1 VVPVIEVSL
10 LGPPRVERDRVRLTF
25 ETRKAMAVLALLA
38 TTERARTR
46 DALAEMLWP
55 DNDPDHGRAALRRT
69 LSDLRG
75 VIGEEL
81 LESTRDHVR
90 LVRGPG
96 LAVDVHRFRELCR
109 SGHADRAVEL
119 FRGDFLDG
127 LAVRH
132 APDFEDWAQIEAA
145 GLHRELTNALAT
157 VTREREQAGELDA
170 ALEAA
175 RRWVA
180 TDPLHEPAHR
190 ALIRLYAATGDR
202 AAALGQYRE
211 CVRTLSRELG
221 VPPLSETKALYEA
234 VNRGTFV
241 TPTGAG
247 TARPRFA
254 AAPVRPPDPPLVGR
268 EAGLETARAVYDG
281 VDADGR
287 VILVEGEPGIGKTR
301 FAEELLASVRRRGG
315 RVVVGRAYEGEAGL
329 AYAPVLEALGS
340 RIEEDDGW
348 LTGLD
353 PRVRVEAARLL
364 PGLGAGRPAEEP
376 PKFEGPGAESR
387 FLAALWETLVAAV
400 SGEQPGALFLDD
412 VQWADD
418 ATRTLLAYGLRRLAG
433 RPLMLVLAWRP
444 PYDGALRRAVG
455 AGTREGYAI
464 ALHLDRLTVTDVR
477 QMLRRARPD
486 AGPDESRRLWE
497 TTEGVPLLLVEYLRD
512 SGPDTAV
519 ALPSGARE
527 VLRARLEP
535 LSETGRQVLSAGAV
549 LGRPFDLDAVRA
561 VSGRTE
567 EETVSALEE
576 VVEYGLVVETSDA
589 YDFAHHLLREVV
601 DDDTSLARRRLL
613 HGRAADVPGTAV
625 ASAARHLHL
634 AGRDAEAA
642 EAFRR
647 AGQQAREVFANA
659 EALEHLRAALALGHP
674 DRPALLREVGDVQV
688 LTGDYSGGLQSLEE
702 AAATSPGSDLPVVE
716 QRLGR
721 LRHRMGDH
729 VLAVAHLEAA
739 LGASPAD
746 DLAFRASVLV
756 DLSQAVESCGD
767 PARAEHLAS
776 QARRHAEA
784 AGDPRAVG
792 AARNMEGMLA
802 ASQRRH
808 DEAMVHFRACL
819 ELAEEVGDPELVVAA
834 MNNAAL
840 AHRSRGELDEAV
852 RLTEQSLDLCA
863 AIGDRHREAALRNN
877 LADLL
882 HVLGREEEAMAQLKR
897 AVEAFADVGGD
908 PGAAEP
914 HAGVWRLVR
923 W

>member
-25 ETRKAMAVLALLA
+25 ETRKAVAVLALLS

-75 VIGEEL
+75 VIGGEL

-109 SGHADRAVEL
+109 SGRADRAVEL
-119 FRGDFLDG
+119 FRGDFLEG

-145 GLHRELTNALAT
+145 GLRRELTTALAT
-157 VTREREQAGELDA
+157 VTRERQEAGELDA

-221 VPPLSETKALYEA
+221 VPPLSETKALYEE
-234 VNRGTFV
+234 VNRGTYV
-241 TPTGAG
+241 MPAGAG
-247 TARPRFA
+247 TERPRVPA
-254 AAPVRPPDPPLVGR
+254 AAVRPPDPPLVGR
-268 EAGLETARAVYDG
+268 AAALETARAVYDA
-281 VDADGR
+281 VDDDGR
-287 VILVEGEPGIGKTR
+287 VVLVDGEPGIGKTR
-301 FAEELLASVRRRGG
+301 FAEELLVSVRRLGG

-340 RIEEDDGW
+340 RLDEDDGW
-348 LTGLD
+348 LTALD

-364 PGLGAGRPAEEP
+364 PGLSEGRPAEELP
-376 PKFEGPGAESR
+376 RSEGPGAESR
-387 FLAALWETLVAAV
+387 FLAAVWETLVAAV

-444 PYDGALRRAVG
+444 PYDGALRSAAGAV
-455 AGTREGYAI
+455 TREGNAV
-464 ALHLDRLTVTDVR
+464 ALHLDRLTLADVQ
-477 QMLRRARPD
+477 QMLRAARPETE
-486 AGPDESRRLWE
+486 PEESRRLWE

-512 SGPDTAV
+512 PGPDSAG

-535 LSETGRQVLSAGAV
+535 VSETGRQVLSAAAV
-549 LGRPFDLDAVRA
+549 LGRPFNLDTVRA

-576 VVEYGLVVETSDA
+576 VVGYGLVVETADA
-589 YDFAHHLLREVV
+589 YDFAHHLLRAVV

-613 HGRAADVPGTAV
+613 HRRAAGVPGTSDA
-625 ASAARHLHL
+625 AAARHLQM

-642 EAFRR
+642 EAFWR
-647 AGQQAREVFANA
+647 AGQQARAVFANA
-659 EALEHLRAALALGHP
+659 EALQHLRAALAMGHP
-674 DRPALLREVGDVQV
+674 DRPAVLREVGDVQV
-688 LTGDYSGGLQSLEE
+688 LAGDYAGGLQSLEE
-702 AAATSPGSDLPVVE
+702 AAATSRGSDLPVVE

-746 DLAFRASVLV
+746 GLAFRASVLV

-767 PARAEHLAS
+767 PARAESLAA
-776 QARRHAEA
+776 QAREQAEA

-792 AARNMEGMLA
+792 AARNVQGMLA

-808 DEAMVHFRACL
+808 EEAMGHFRACL
-819 ELAEEVGDPELVVAA
+819 ALAAEVGDPELEVAA

-840 AHRSRGELDEAV
+840 AHRSRGELDEAL
-852 RLTEQSLDLCA
+852 RLTGQALDLCST
-863 AIGDRHREAALRNN
+863 IGDRHREAALHNN

-882 HVLGREEEAMAQLKR
+882 HDSGREEEAMAQLKR
-897 AVEAFADVGGD
+897 AVEAFADVGAD

-914 HAGVWRLVR
+914 HAGVWHLVR